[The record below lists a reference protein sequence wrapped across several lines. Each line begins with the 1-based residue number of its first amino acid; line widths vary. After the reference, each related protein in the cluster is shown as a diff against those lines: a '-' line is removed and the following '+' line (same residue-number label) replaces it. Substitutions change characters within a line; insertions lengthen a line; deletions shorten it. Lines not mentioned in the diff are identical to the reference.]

1 VELRAGYKQT
11 QIGIIPKTWE
21 AIALGEIGEP
31 LIGLTYDPEDIRTDG
46 TLVLRSSNI
55 DDGTLR
61 FDDIVC
67 VSSAVPERIMVRKDD
82 ILICVRNGSRNLIGK
97 CAILDE
103 RAQGMTFGAFMS
115 VLRTPHARFVYHQLQ
130 SQVVRKQIDNHLGA
144 TINQITNSSLKSFVI
159 PFPDT
164 ECERSTIATALSDV
178 DALIS
183 SLDKLI
189 AKKRDI
195 KQAAMQQ
202 LLTGRRRLPG
212 FSGRWEERRLEDV
225 AALDSE
231 NLGGDTPRDYEFNY
245 VSLEDVNRGI
255 LRGYANQL
263 FSSAPSRARRVIRSG
278 DVLVSTVRPNLGSH
292 LLFKSSSPDWICSTG
307 FSVVRCVEDAACPGY
322 VFYHLFGDYV
332 TRQIDAQLTGSSY
345 PAISSKDVGNLRM
358 PFPSIDEQRAIASV
372 LSDMDAEIEALERRR
387 DKTWLLKQ
395 GMMQEL
401 LTGRVR
407 LV

>member
-1 VELRAGYKQT
+1 MRPGYKQT

-21 AIALGEIGEP
+21 AVALGEIGEP

-55 DDGTLR
+55 DDGKLR
-61 FDDIVC
+61 FDDVVC
-67 VSSAVPERIMVRKDD
+67 VSSTVPERIMVRKDD

-97 CAILDE
+97 CALLDE

-164 ECERSTIATALSDV
+164 ECERSTIASALGDV

-202 LLTGRRRLPG
+202 LLTGKRRLPG
-212 FSGRWEERRLEDV
+212 FDGKWDTRKLGELVFCHREQVIPSTFGDRVFVHFSLPAFDAGKVPIVEPGSAIGSSKFAVPVGAILISKLNPRIPRVWAPEDIPVDSV
-225 AALDSE
+225 ASTEFIVMLARETIAREFLFLACSSPAFQEQMAL
-231 NLGGDTPRDYEFNY
+231 LTTGTT
-245 VSLEDVNRGI
+245 
-255 LRGYANQL
+255 
-263 FSSAPSRARRVIRSG
+263 RSHQR
-278 DVLVSTVRPNLGSH
+278 VRP
-292 LLFKSSSPDWICSTG
+292 
-307 FSVVRCVEDAACPGY
+307 
-322 VFYHLFGDYV
+322 DYV
-332 TRQIDAQLTGSSY
+332 LGIELSI
-345 PAISSKDVGNLRM
+345 PADI
-358 PFPSIDEQRAIASV
+358 IEQRAIASV
-372 LSDMDAEIEALERRR
+372 LSDIDAEIEALERRR
-387 DKTWLLKQ
+387 DKTRLLKH

>member
-1 VELRAGYKQT
+1 MRTEVGVIPEGWNVGAVGEICIKVQDGTHFSPSLGGDDYLYITSKNIGYGTLDVSGADRIDAAQH
-11 QIGIIPKTWE
+11 E
-21 AIALGEIGEP
+21 AIYKRCDVRKGDLLLTKDGANTGNAALNDLEEEFS
-31 LIGLTYDPEDIRTDG
+31 LL
-46 TLVLRSSNI
+46 SSVAF
-55 DDGTLR
+55 LR
-61 FDDIVC
+61 FDTRRHAPGYYLQQVLSCDGQK
-67 VSSAVPERIMVRKDD
+67 RIKQMMAG
-82 ILICVRNGSRNLIGK
+82 N
-97 CAILDE
+97 AITRLTLE
-103 RAQGMTFGAFMS
+103 KIRE
-115 VLRTPHARFVYHQLQ
+115 L
-130 SQVVRKQIDNHLGA
+130 
-144 TINQITNSSLKSFVI
+144 
-159 PFPDT
+159 PFPIPPLS
-164 ECERSTIATALSDV
+164 EQRAIAAALSDV

>member
-1 VELRAGYKQT
+1 MRAGYKQT

-189 AKKRDI
+189 AKKLDI

-202 LLTGRRRLPG
+202 LLTGRLRLPG
-212 FSGRWEERRLEDV
+212 FDGEWEVESVQDIGQVVTGGTPKTDVREYWGDEYPWVTPTDISQYRDLTDTERRLT
-225 AALDSE
+225 AK
-231 NLGGDTPRDYEFNY
+231 G
-245 VSLEDVNRGI
+245 LEATAR
-255 LRGYANQL
+255 LPANT
-263 FSSAPSRARRVIRSG
+263 
-278 DVLVSTVRPNLGSH
+278 VLVTCIASIGKNAILKVEGGCNQQINAVIPKSGNSPEFLYYLFESNRQYLMANAGTTATSIISKSTFEGLKFPL
-292 LLFKSSSPDWICSTG
+292 PD
-307 FSVVRCVEDAACPGY
+307 
-322 VFYHLFGDYV
+322 
-332 TRQIDAQLTGSSY
+332 
-345 PAISSKDVGNLRM
+345 
-358 PFPSIDEQRAIASV
+358 PSEQRAIASV
-372 LSDMDAEIEALERRR
+372 LFDMDGEIEALERRR
-387 DKTWLLKQ
+387 DKTRLLKQ

>member
-1 VELRAGYKQT
+1 MV
-11 QIGIIPKTWE
+11 IPEFLFYLVTTEEFINMASMAYGTHMPRSDWNLAKNYRLALPGLE
-21 AIALGEIGEP
+21 EQRAIA
-31 LIGLTYDPEDIRTDG
+31 
-46 TLVLRSSNI
+46 S
-55 DDGTLR
+55 
-61 FDDIVC
+61 
-67 VSSAVPERIMVRKDD
+67 
-82 ILICVRNGSRNLIGK
+82 
-97 CAILDE
+97 
-103 RAQGMTFGAFMS
+103 
-115 VLRTPHARFVYHQLQ
+115 
-130 SQVVRKQIDNHLGA
+130 
-144 TINQITNSSLKSFVI
+144 
-159 PFPDT
+159 
-164 ECERSTIATALSDV
+164 ALSDV

>member
-1 VELRAGYKQT
+1 MIPEEWMVRSIGDVFFVEAGGDMDYSRSVIIQDERHPFPIYSNAITNRGLHGFSSYGDHPSGSITVTARGTLGAANYRDHDFTAIGRVLVLVPKISLDGRFFAEYLNNCVSFAVESTGVPQLT
-11 QIGIIPKTWE
+11 APQISKYRVPVPPIDE
-21 AIALGEIGEP
+21 QRAIA
-31 LIGLTYDPEDIRTDG
+31 
-46 TLVLRSSNI
+46 
-55 DDGTLR
+55 
-61 FDDIVC
+61 
-67 VSSAVPERIMVRKDD
+67 A
-82 ILICVRNGSRNLIGK
+82 
-97 CAILDE
+97 
-103 RAQGMTFGAFMS
+103 
-115 VLRTPHARFVYHQLQ
+115 
-130 SQVVRKQIDNHLGA
+130 
-144 TINQITNSSLKSFVI
+144 
-159 PFPDT
+159 
-164 ECERSTIATALSDV
+164 ALSDV

-387 DKTWLLKQ
+387 DKTRLLKQ

>member
-1 VELRAGYKQT
+1 MIPEEWMVRSIGDVFFVEAGGDMDYSRSVIIQDERHPFPIYSNAITNRGLHGFSSYGDHPSGSITVTARGTLGAANYRDHDFTAIGRVLVLVPKISLDGRFFAEYLNNCVSFAVESTGVPQLT
-11 QIGIIPKTWE
+11 APQISKYRVPVPPIDE
-21 AIALGEIGEP
+21 QRAIA
-31 LIGLTYDPEDIRTDG
+31 
-46 TLVLRSSNI
+46 
-55 DDGTLR
+55 
-61 FDDIVC
+61 
-67 VSSAVPERIMVRKDD
+67 A
-82 ILICVRNGSRNLIGK
+82 
-97 CAILDE
+97 
-103 RAQGMTFGAFMS
+103 
-115 VLRTPHARFVYHQLQ
+115 
-130 SQVVRKQIDNHLGA
+130 
-144 TINQITNSSLKSFVI
+144 
-159 PFPDT
+159 
-164 ECERSTIATALSDV
+164 ALSDV

>member
-1 VELRAGYKQT
+1 MRPEHVPPSVEMAPDEWEPQTLGDLERKGQVRLGRGQVISQVDINEFPGDYPIYSSSIHDDGLFGRYASYMFDEELITWSIDGGGNFFYRPKHRFSVTNVCGYMRINTTTIDYRFLAYQL
-11 QIGIIPKTWE
+11 QLLHE
-21 AIALGEIGEP
+21 AK
-31 LIGLTYDPEDIRTDG
+31 TYDYQMKAHPSVIRWAYTVALPG
-46 TLVLRSSNI
+46 I
-55 DDGTLR
+55 D
-61 FDDIVC
+61 
-67 VSSAVPERIMVRKDD
+67 EQKRIA
-82 ILICVRNGSRNLIGK
+82 S
-97 CAILDE
+97 
-103 RAQGMTFGAFMS
+103 
-115 VLRTPHARFVYHQLQ
+115 
-130 SQVVRKQIDNHLGA
+130 
-144 TINQITNSSLKSFVI
+144 
-159 PFPDT
+159 
-164 ECERSTIATALSDV
+164 ALSDV

-387 DKTWLLKQ
+387 DKTRLLKQ

>member
-1 VELRAGYKQT
+1 VELRAGYKRTEVGMIPEEWMVRSIGDVFFVEAGGDMDYSRSVIIQDERHPFPIYSNAIT
-11 QIGIIPKTWE
+11 NRGLHGFSSYGDHPSGSITVTARGTLGAANYRDHDFTAIGRVLVLVPKISLDGRFFAEYLNNCVSFAVESTGVPQLTAPQISKYRVPVPPIDE
-21 AIALGEIGEP
+21 QRAIA
-31 LIGLTYDPEDIRTDG
+31 
-46 TLVLRSSNI
+46 
-55 DDGTLR
+55 
-61 FDDIVC
+61 
-67 VSSAVPERIMVRKDD
+67 A
-82 ILICVRNGSRNLIGK
+82 
-97 CAILDE
+97 
-103 RAQGMTFGAFMS
+103 
-115 VLRTPHARFVYHQLQ
+115 
-130 SQVVRKQIDNHLGA
+130 
-144 TINQITNSSLKSFVI
+144 
-159 PFPDT
+159 
-164 ECERSTIATALSDV
+164 ALSDV

>member
-1 VELRAGYKQT
+1 MIPEEWMVRSIGDVFFVEAGGDMDYSRSVIIQDERHPFPIYSNAITNRGLHGFSSYGDHPSGSITVTARGTLGAANYRDHDFTAIGRVLVLVPKISLDGRFFAEYLNNCVSFAVESTGVPQLT
-11 QIGIIPKTWE
+11 APQISKYRVPVPPIHE
-21 AIALGEIGEP
+21 QRAIA
-31 LIGLTYDPEDIRTDG
+31 
-46 TLVLRSSNI
+46 
-55 DDGTLR
+55 
-61 FDDIVC
+61 
-67 VSSAVPERIMVRKDD
+67 A
-82 ILICVRNGSRNLIGK
+82 
-97 CAILDE
+97 
-103 RAQGMTFGAFMS
+103 
-115 VLRTPHARFVYHQLQ
+115 
-130 SQVVRKQIDNHLGA
+130 
-144 TINQITNSSLKSFVI
+144 
-159 PFPDT
+159 
-164 ECERSTIATALSDV
+164 ALSDV

>member
-1 VELRAGYKQT
+1 MELRAGYKRT
-11 QIGIIPKTWE
+11 ETE
-21 AIALGEIGEP
+21 AIPREWAVKRLGDIASLCKERV
-31 LIGLTYDPEDIRTDG
+31 DPQADG
-46 TLVLRSSNI
+46 TSGFCVELEHVEPGTGQLMGNTSVDSQASTKAVFRTGDVLF
-55 DDGTLR
+55 GKLR
-61 FDDIVC
+61 AYLRKYWLADREGVC
-67 VSSAVPERIMVRKDD
+67 STE
-82 ILICVRNGSRNLIGK
+82 
-97 CAILDE
+97 
-103 RAQGMTFGAFMS
+103 FW
-115 VLRTPHARFVYHQLQ
+115 VLAANRQM
-130 SQVVRKQIDNHLGA
+130 
-144 TINQITNSSLKSFVI
+144 VI
-159 PFPDT
+159 PEFLFYLVTT
-164 ECERSTIATALSDV
+164 EEFINMASMAYGTHMPRSDWNLAKNYRLALPGLEEQRAIASALSDV

>member
-202 LLTGRRRLPG
+202 LLTGKRRLPG
-212 FSGRWEERRLEDV
+212 FCGEWVSRRIGDISDSSSGGTPLSSVSAYYGGSIPWVSISDMTSSGKYLVMTERSLTDEGL
-225 AALDSE
+225 AASAAKVFPAGTVLYAMYASIGE
-231 NLGGDTPRDYEFNY
+231 CSIAAIELCSSQAILGIRPRESCDGHYLY
-245 VSLEDVNRGI
+245 
-255 LRGYANQL
+255 YW
-263 FSSAPSRARRVIRSG
+263 
-278 DVLVSTVRPNLGSH
+278 LVSKKDEVIAMGQHGTQANLNA
-292 LLFKSSSPDWICSTG
+292 DM
-307 FSVVRCVEDAACPGY
+307 V
-322 VFYHLFGDYV
+322 
-332 TRQIDAQLTGSSY
+332 
-345 PAISSKDVGNLRM
+345 KDFRVPL
-358 PFPSIDEQRAIASV
+358 PTIDEQRAIANV

-387 DKTWLLKQ
+387 DKTRLLKQ

>member
-1 VELRAGYKQT
+1 MIPEEWMVRSIGDVFFVEAGGDMDYSRSVIIQDERHPFPIYSNAITNRGLHGFSSYGDHPSGSITVTARGTLGAANYRDHDFTAIGRVLVLVPKISLDGRFFAEYLNNCVSFAVESTGVPQLT
-11 QIGIIPKTWE
+11 APQISKYRVPVPPIDE
-21 AIALGEIGEP
+21 QRAIA
-31 LIGLTYDPEDIRTDG
+31 
-46 TLVLRSSNI
+46 
-55 DDGTLR
+55 
-61 FDDIVC
+61 
-67 VSSAVPERIMVRKDD
+67 A
-82 ILICVRNGSRNLIGK
+82 
-97 CAILDE
+97 
-103 RAQGMTFGAFMS
+103 
-115 VLRTPHARFVYHQLQ
+115 
-130 SQVVRKQIDNHLGA
+130 
-144 TINQITNSSLKSFVI
+144 
-159 PFPDT
+159 
-164 ECERSTIATALSDV
+164 ALSDV

-345 PAISSKDVGNLRM
+345 PTISSKDVGNLRM

>member
-1 VELRAGYKQT
+1 MRPGLSERWLDCQLSD
-11 QIGIIPKTWE
+11 IGVFTKGKGIRKDEVVPYGTPCVRY
-21 AIALGEIGEP
+21 GEIY
-31 LIGLTYDPEDIRTDG
+31 THYNDYIREF
-46 TLVLRSSNI
+46 RSFIPDEVALES
-55 DDGTLR
+55 
-61 FDDIVC
+61 C
-67 VSSAVPERIMVRKDD
+67 RIMRGD
-82 ILICVRNGSRNLIGK
+82 LLFAGSGETAEDIGK
-97 CAILDE
+97 CVAFLGEEEAYAGGDIVIFTPYGQDSMYLGYLMNHSSITCQKA
-103 RAQGMTFGAFMS
+103 RMAQGDAVVHISAANLG
-115 VLRTPHARFVYHQLQ
+115 QLQ
-130 SQVVRKQIDNHLGA
+130 L
-144 TINQITNSSLKSFVI
+144 SLPPLS
-159 PFPDT
+159 
-164 ECERSTIATALSDV
+164 EQRAIASALSDV

>member
-1 VELRAGYKQT
+1 MELRAGYKRTEVGMIPEEWMVRSIGDVFFVEAGGDMDYSRSVIIQDERHPFPIYSNAIT
-11 QIGIIPKTWE
+11 NRGLHGFSSYGDHPSGSITVTARGTLGAANYRDHDFTAIGRVLVLVPKISLDGRFFAEYLNNCVSFAVESTGVPQLTAPQISKYRVPVPPIDE
-21 AIALGEIGEP
+21 QRAIA
-31 LIGLTYDPEDIRTDG
+31 
-46 TLVLRSSNI
+46 
-55 DDGTLR
+55 
-61 FDDIVC
+61 
-67 VSSAVPERIMVRKDD
+67 A
-82 ILICVRNGSRNLIGK
+82 
-97 CAILDE
+97 
-103 RAQGMTFGAFMS
+103 
-115 VLRTPHARFVYHQLQ
+115 
-130 SQVVRKQIDNHLGA
+130 
-144 TINQITNSSLKSFVI
+144 
-159 PFPDT
+159 
-164 ECERSTIATALSDV
+164 ALSDV

-332 TRQIDAQLTGSSY
+332 TRQIDAQLTGSRDR
-345 PAISSKDVGNLRM
+345 K
-358 PFPSIDEQRAIASV
+358 SV
-372 LSDMDAEIEALERRR
+372 
-387 DKTWLLKQ
+387 
-395 GMMQEL
+395 
-401 LTGRVR
+401 V
-407 LV
+407 